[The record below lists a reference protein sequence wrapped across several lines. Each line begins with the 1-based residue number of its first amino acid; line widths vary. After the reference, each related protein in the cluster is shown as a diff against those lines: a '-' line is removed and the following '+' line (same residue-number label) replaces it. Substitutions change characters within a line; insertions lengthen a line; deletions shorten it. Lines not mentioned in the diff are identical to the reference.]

1 MSEGKVREKI
11 PLPNNEEQYLLFQ
24 AARKLL
30 ESGSAVDYTE
40 YPAELMQMIEVIR
53 PIALSGFLLHQV
65 FPANFHKI
73 YADPDYREP
82 EIVRPVMLALFGHI
96 PGFAQKI
103 ADMDNES
110 NYHRL
115 KNYCDAFDE
124 RYDFP
129 GLFEA
134 YANIL
139 CGSDMKYTSDDENI
153 EETIIDSREAVKRA
167 ALTVE
172 IQHLSECMDMIDQI
186 EIMHTVYMK
195 DSRR

>member
-1 MSEGKVREKI
+1 MSERKVKEKI

-24 AARKLL
+24 AVRKLL

-65 FPANFHKI
+65 FPANYHKI

-82 EIVRPVMLALFGHI
+82 EIVRPVMLAIFGRI
-96 PGFAQKI
+96 PGFTQKI
-103 ADMDNES
+103 ADMDEEA
-110 NYHRL
+110 NYYRL
-115 KNYCDAFDE
+115 KNYCDVFDE
-124 RYDFP
+124 RYEFP

-134 YANIL
+134 YVNIL

-153 EETIIDSREAVKRA
+153 EETIIDSKEAVKRA

-172 IQHLSECMDMIDQI
+172 IQHLSERMDMIDLI
-186 EIMHTVYMK
+186 ERMHTVYMK
-195 DSRR
+195 SE